1 MQQPNDI
8 GTQERPRKI
17 ARPTTAEPGG
27 GGVSRNGITQNTNR
41 SEIRG
46 NVPLLQDI
54 RTPEPSAL
62 QNRMQ
67 QRPATANGRTDLANA
82 PRPSLSSLLD
92 GNNSTSSSAER
103 YKSDNREQQQQRVP
117 MALQSVKVAYGE
129 PYGTPGRQLDGSR
142 ASSLIP
148 PPTGSGQGQ
157 GQGFALKPLNAGS
170 SERPLTPS
178 TLFLIKAQQSQY
190 FPRQQQEQ
198 QQQIR
203 QQHQLQQQVSL
214 R

>member
-1 MQQPNDI
+1 M
-8 GTQERPRKI
+8 
-17 ARPTTAEPGG
+17 
-27 GGVSRNGITQNTNR
+27 SRNGVTQNTNR
-41 SEIRG
+41 SENRG

-62 QNRMQ
+62 PNRMQ

-103 YKSDNREQQQQRVP
+103 YKLDNREQQQQREP
-117 MALQSVKVAYGE
+117 MSLQSVKVAYGE

-148 PPTGSGQGQ
+148 PPTGSRQGQGQ

-178 TLFLIKAQQSQY
+178 TLFLMKAQQSQY
-190 FPRQQQEQ
+190 FPRQQLEQ